1 MPGRGDVGGLFRAYM
16 ALERKRRSEV
26 LGPAELR
33 RWMQLKRLL
42 NTHLQPGLEP
52 GRADR
57 RESVRIPTRV
67 QVSFE
72 SYGEVRQCLM
82 TRLSRGGLFIACD
95 DPLPIGE
102 KVELRIRID
111 PKHELLDAPG
121 EVVSLNL
128 GPDAASPQRGMG
140 VRFTSLCPE
149 KRREIDELY
158 HRALEDAAESA
169 GS

>member
-33 RWMQLKRLL
+33 QWMQLKRQL

-57 RESVRIPTRV
+57 RESVRLPTRV

-72 SYGEVRQCLM
+72 SYGEVQQCWM

-102 KVELRIRID
+102 KVELRIRINPD
-111 PKHELLDAPG
+111 EVLDAPG

-128 GPDAASPQRGMG
+128 GPDAARLKRGMG
-140 VRFTSLCPE
+140 VRFTGLSPE
-149 KRREIDELY
+149 KQREIDELY
-158 HRALEDAAESA
+158 HRTLEDAAENA